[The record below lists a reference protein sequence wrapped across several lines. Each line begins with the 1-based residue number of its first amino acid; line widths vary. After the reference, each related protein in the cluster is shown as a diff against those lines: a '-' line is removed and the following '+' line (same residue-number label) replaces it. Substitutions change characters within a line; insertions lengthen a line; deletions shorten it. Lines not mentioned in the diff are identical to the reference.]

1 MNIQLAL
8 VCDHAIIDQHGKLS
22 VLGIFDRIWVE
33 RFPAIHPRL
42 HLVLRLKG
50 RRTEVGDHAVLI
62 QLADDAGREVL
73 RGEGNV
79 QIGEPPA
86 GVVDIEA
93 AAVLAFDVPLER
105 TGIYTFEITVDGAHA
120 ASVPI
125 TVAQMPVPAHPAPP
139 QLPPLPPL
147 PPMPPTPPIIN

>member
-1 MNIQLAL
+1 VNVQLAL

-50 RRTEVGDHAVLI
+50 RRTEVGDHTVLI
-62 QLADDAGREVL
+62 QLVDAEGREIL

-79 QIGEPPA
+79 AIGEPPA
-86 GVVDIEA
+86 GILDIEA

-105 TGIYTFEITVDGAHA
+105 AGVYTFEIAVDRDHV
-120 ASVPI
+120 ASVPV
-125 TVAQMPVPAHPAPP
+125 TVSQMPASAHPAPP
-139 QLPPLPPL
+139 
-147 PPMPPTPPIIN
+147 TIN

>member
-1 MNIQLAL
+1 MNVQLAL

-62 QLADDAGREVL
+62 QLVDETGREVL

-93 AAVLAFDVPLER
+93 AAVLAFDVPLEKP
-105 TGIYTFEITVDGAHA
+105 GVYTFDIAVDGARA
-120 ASVPI
+120 AEVPI
-125 TVAQMPVPAHPAPP
+125 TVTQMPTTAHPAPP
-139 QLPPLPPL
+139 PPLPPT
-147 PPMPPTPPIIN
+147 PPTIN

>member
-1 MNIQLAL
+1 VNVQLAL
-8 VCDHAIIDQHGKLS
+8 VCDHAIIDQQGKLS

-50 RRTEVGDHAVLI
+50 RRTEIGDHTVLI
-62 QLADDAGREVL
+62 QLVDGDGREVL

-79 QIGEPPA
+79 AIGEPPA
-86 GVVDIEA
+86 GIVDIEA
-93 AAVLAFDVPLER
+93 AAVLAFDVPLEKA
-105 TGIYTFEITVDGAHA
+105 GVYTFEIAVDGARV

-125 TVAQMPVPAHPAPP
+125 TVTQMPASAHHAPP
-139 QLPPLPPL
+139 
-147 PPMPPTPPIIN
+147 PPMPPTPPTIN

>member
-1 MNIQLAL
+1 MIVQLAL

-50 RRTEVGDHAVLI
+50 RRTEIGDHSVLI
-62 QLADDAGREVL
+62 QLVDAQGQEIL

-79 QIGEPPA
+79 SIGEPAA
-86 GVVDIEA
+86 GVVEIEA
-93 AAVLAFDVPLER
+93 AAVLAFDVPLEKP
-105 TGIYTFEITVDGAHA
+105 GVYTFEIAVDGARA

-125 TVAQMPVPAHPAPP
+125 SVTQMQAPAHPAPP
-139 QLPPLPPL
+139 QPPLPPS
-147 PPMPPTPPIIN
+147 PPTIN

>member
-1 MNIQLAL
+1 VIVHLAL

-50 RRTEVGDHAVLI
+50 RRTEIGDHSVLI
-62 QLADDAGREVL
+62 QLVDAQGQEIL

-79 QIGEPPA
+79 AIGEPPA
-86 GVVDIEA
+86 GVVEIEA
-93 AAVLAFDVPLER
+93 AAVLAFDVPLEKP
-105 TGIYTFEITVDGAHA
+105 GVCTFEIAVDGAHA
-120 ASVPI
+120 ASVPV
-125 TVAQMPVPAHPAPP
+125 TVLQMQAPAHPAPP
-139 QLPPLPPL
+139 QPPLPPS
-147 PPMPPTPPIIN
+147 PPTIN

>member
-1 MNIQLAL
+1 VIVHLAL

-50 RRTEVGDHAVLI
+50 RRTEVGDHTVLI
-62 QLADDAGREVL
+62 QLVDDTDREIL

-86 GVVDIEA
+86 GIVDIEA
-93 AAVLAFDVPLER
+93 AAVLAFDVPLEKAG
-105 TGIYTFEITVDGAHA
+105 TYSFEIAVDGTPV

-125 TVAQMPVPAHPAPP
+125 TVAQMPSTAHPAPP
-139 QLPPLPPL
+139 PPLPP
-147 PPMPPTPPIIN
+147 TIN

>member
-1 MNIQLAL
+1 MNVQLAL

-50 RRTEVGDHAVLI
+50 RRTEVGGHTVLI
-62 QLADDAGREVL
+62 QLADDTGREVL

-105 TGIYTFEITVDGAHA
+105 PGVYTFEIAVDDARV

-125 TVAQMPVPAHPAPP
+125 TVAQMPATAHPAPP
-139 QLPPLPPL
+139 PL
-147 PPMPPTPPIIN
+147 PPTPPTIN

>member
-1 MNIQLAL
+1 VNIQLAL

-50 RRTEVGDHAVLI
+50 RRTEIGDHTVLI
-62 QLADDAGREVL
+62 QLVDEQGQEIL

-79 QIGEPPA
+79 AIGEPPA
-86 GVVDIEA
+86 GVLDIEA

-105 TGIYTFEITVDGAHA
+105 PGVYTFEIAVDGARS
-120 ASVPI
+120 ASVPL
-125 TVAQMPVPAHPAPP
+125 TVAQMQTPAHPAPP
-139 QLPPLPPL
+139 R
-147 PPMPPTPPIIN
+147 PPMPPAPPTIN

>member
-1 MNIQLAL
+1 VNVHLAL

-50 RRTEVGDHAVLI
+50 RRTEIGDHQVLI
-62 QLADDAGREVL
+62 QLVDQQGQEIL

-79 QIGEPPA
+79 AIGEPPA
-86 GVVDIEA
+86 GVLDIEA
-93 AAVLAFDVPLER
+93 AAVLAFDVPLEKP
-105 TGIYTFEITVDGAHA
+105 GVYTFEIAVDGARS

-125 TVAQMPVPAHPAPP
+125 SVTQMPTSAHPAPP
-139 QLPPLPPL
+139 QPPLPPA
-147 PPMPPTPPIIN
+147 PPTIN

>member
-1 MNIQLAL
+1 VNVQLAL

-42 HLVLRLKG
+42 HLVLRLRG
-50 RRTEVGDHAVLI
+50 RRTEVGDHTVLI
-62 QLADDAGREVL
+62 QLVDDVGREIL

-86 GVVDIEA
+86 GIVDIEA
-93 AAVLAFDVPLER
+93 AAVLAFDVPLEKA
-105 TGIYTFEITVDGAHA
+105 GVYTFEIAVDGARV
-120 ASVPI
+120 ASVPV
-125 TVAQMPVPAHPAPP
+125 TAAQMPSSAHPAPP
-139 QLPPLPPL
+139 PPM
-147 PPMPPTPPIIN
+147 PPMPPTIN

>member
-1 MNIQLAL
+1 MIVHLAL

-50 RRTEVGDHAVLI
+50 RRTEIGDHSVLI
-62 QLADDAGREVL
+62 QLVDAHGQEIL

-79 QIGEPPA
+79 AIGEPAA
-86 GVVDIEA
+86 GVVEIEA
-93 AAVLAFDVPLER
+93 AAVLAFDVPLEKP
-105 TGIYTFEITVDGAHA
+105 GVYTFEIAVDGAHA
-120 ASVPI
+120 ASVPV
-125 TVAQMPVPAHPAPP
+125 TVLQMQAPAHPAPP
-139 QLPPLPPL
+139 QPPLPPA
-147 PPMPPTPPIIN
+147 PPTIN

>member
-1 MNIQLAL
+1 MNVQLAL

-50 RRTEVGDHAVLI
+50 RRTEVGDHTVLI
-62 QLADDAGREVL
+62 QLVDDSGREIL

-86 GVVDIEA
+86 GIVDIEA

-105 TGIYTFEITVDGAHA
+105 TGVYTFEIAVDGARV

-125 TVAQMPVPAHPAPP
+125 AVAQMPSSAHPAPP
-139 QLPPLPPL
+139 
-147 PPMPPTPPIIN
+147 PPMPPTPPTIN

>member
-1 MNIQLAL
+1 VNVQLAL

-50 RRTEVGDHAVLI
+50 RRTEVGDHGVLI
-62 QLADDAGREVL
+62 QLVDDTGREIL

-86 GVVDIEA
+86 GVLDIEA
-93 AAVLAFDVPLER
+93 AAVLAFDVPLDKP
-105 TGIYTFEITVDGAHA
+105 GVYTFEIAVDSARV

-125 TVAQMPVPAHPAPP
+125 TVAPMPATGHPAPP
-139 QLPPLPPL
+139 TQL
-147 PPMPPTPPIIN
+147 PPMPPSPPTIN